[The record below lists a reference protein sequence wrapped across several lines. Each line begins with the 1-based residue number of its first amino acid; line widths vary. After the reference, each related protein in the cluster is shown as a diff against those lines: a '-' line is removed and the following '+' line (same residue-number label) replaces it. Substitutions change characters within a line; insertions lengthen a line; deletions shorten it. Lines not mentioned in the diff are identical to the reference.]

1 MSANH
6 NHRSHRTHV
15 HRRFARC
22 AGRAGAWVVAALF
35 LLPPG
40 ATRADETTKSTIAD
54 RESLAITIYSS
65 NLALV
70 KDVRKIQVPTGVVN
84 LKFEGVAA
92 HIDPTSVYIRSL
104 TSPDQLA
111 ILEQNFEYDLIS
123 PAKLMEKYLGRNIE
137 LVFVR
142 DKKEIRKRARLIG
155 NQGGYVYEID
165 NQIVINPPGRVVLPD
180 LPEGLISRPT
190 LIWMLQNG
198 RSRHTIEASYLT
210 GGIGWRAN
218 YVLVLSEDDRE
229 VDLTGW
235 VTINNQSGATYND
248 AAIKLVAGDVHR
260 APAARGGRHLREVL
274 SADGIVAEE
283 QFKEQAF
290 FEYHL
295 YTLQRTSTIKEN
307 QTKQIN
313 LLDAEGVGVEKH
325 YVFSPRRATWTRQTA
340 ASEKAKVSVFLS
352 LENSEDNNLGKP
364 LPKGVVRV
372 YKKDADGALQF
383 AGEDRIDHTPEDEI
397 VRVKLGEAFDV
408 VGERTQTDFK
418 VVRNDQ
424 RGRIFESEYEIEIR
438 NHKDEDIVVAVEEM
452 IPGDWDIQEKSHD
465 FVKVSS
471 SRVRFDIPVAKKS
484 SATLTYRVRIKY

>member
-1 MSANH
+1 MSANR
-6 NHRSHRTHV
+6 NHSSHRTHAPA
-15 HRRFARC
+15 RFARY
-22 AGRAGAWVVAALF
+22 AGRAGGWVLATLF
-35 LLPPG
+35 LLPSG
-40 ATRADETTKSTIAD
+40 AVCADETTKSTVAD

-65 NLALV
+65 SLALV

-92 HIDPTSVYIRSL
+92 QIDPTSVYIRSL
-104 TSPDQLA
+104 TSPDHLA

-123 PAKLMEKYLGRNIE
+123 PAKLMEKYLGREID
-137 LVFVR
+137 LIFMR
-142 DKKEIRKRARLIG
+142 DKKEIRKKARLIG

-165 NQIVINPPGRVVLPD
+165 NQIVINPQARVVLPE

-198 RSRHTIEASYLT
+198 QARHTIEASYLT
-210 GGIGWRAN
+210 GGIGWHAN
-218 YVLVLSEDDRE
+218 YVMVLSEDDRE

-235 VTINNQSGATYND
+235 VTINNQSGATYNN

-260 APAARGGRHLREVL
+260 APARGGRVRSVVA
-274 SADGIVAEE
+274 ADDMNFQRE
-283 QFKEQAF
+283 QFKEQTF

-313 LLDAEGVGVEKH
+313 LLNAEGVGVEKS
-325 YVFSPRRATWTRQTA
+325 YVFSARRATWFNQA
-340 ASEKAKVSVFLS
+340 HGPEKAKVGVFLS
-352 LENSEDNNLGKP
+352 FENSEDNNLGKP

-383 AGEDRIDHTPEDEI
+383 AGEDRIDHTPEDEV
-397 VRVKLGEAFDV
+397 VRVKLGEAFDI
-408 VGERTQTDFK
+408 VGERTQTSYK
-418 VVRNDQ
+418 VVRS
-424 RGRIFESEYEIEIR
+424 GRTFESGYEIELR
-438 NHKDEDIVVAVEEM
+438 NHKDEDIVVSVEET
-452 IPGDWDIQEKSHD
+452 IPGDWEILEKSHD

>member
-1 MSANH
+1 MFANR
-6 NHRSHRTHV
+6 NHRSQGTHV
-15 HRRFARC
+15 HGRFVRY
-22 AGRAGAWVVAALF
+22 AGRAGGWVLAVLF

-40 ATRADETTKSTIAD
+40 VARADEAAKSTVAD

-65 NLALV
+65 SLALI
-70 KDVRKIQVPTGVVN
+70 KDVRKIHVPTGVVN

-92 HIDPTSVYIRSL
+92 QIDPTSVHIRSL
-104 TSPDQLA
+104 TSPDHLA

-123 PAKLMEKYLGRNIE
+123 PAKLMEKYLGRDIE
-137 LVFVR
+137 LIFLR
-142 DKKEIRKRARLIG
+142 DKKEIRKKARLIG

-165 NQIVINPPGRVVLPD
+165 DQIVINPHARVVLPD

-198 RSRHTIEASYLT
+198 QPRHTIEASYLT
-210 GGIGWRAN
+210 GGIGWHAN
-218 YVLVLSEDDRE
+218 YVMVLSENDRE
-229 VDLTGW
+229 VDLTSW
-235 VTINNQSGATYND
+235 VTINNQSGATYED

-260 APAARGGRHLREVL
+260 APAYGRVS
-274 SADGIVAEE
+274 SAVAVNDALAPQE
-283 QFKEQAF
+283 QFTQQAF

-313 LLDAEGVGVEKH
+313 LLDAEGVGVEKS
-325 YVFSPRRATWTRQTA
+325 YVFSARRSTWFNQ
-340 ASEKAKVSVFLS
+340 ASGSESAKVGVFLS
-352 LENSEDNNLGKP
+352 MKNSEDNNLGIP
-364 LPKGVVRV
+364 LPKGVIRV

-383 AGEDRIDHTPEDEI
+383 AGEDRIDHTPKDEV

-408 VGERTQTDFK
+408 VGERTQTSYK
-418 VVRNDQ
+418 VVRS
-424 RGRIFESEYEIEIR
+424 GRTFESAYEIELR
-438 NHKDEDIVVAVEEM
+438 NHKDEDIVVSVEET
-452 IPGDWDIQEKSHD
+452 IPGDWVILEKSHD
-465 FVKVSS
+465 FIKVSS